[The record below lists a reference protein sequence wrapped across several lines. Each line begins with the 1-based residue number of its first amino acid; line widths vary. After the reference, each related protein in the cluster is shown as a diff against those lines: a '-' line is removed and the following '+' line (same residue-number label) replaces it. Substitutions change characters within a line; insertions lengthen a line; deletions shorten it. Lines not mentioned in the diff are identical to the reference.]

1 MWSSRHFPA
10 DLVTFTEQMVNGK
23 ISNCA
28 VNEVEEDG
36 AQVKLILN
44 LLNFQLFK
52 NSFLKI
58 SLDKQNYWR

>member
-1 MWSSRHFPA
+1 M
-10 DLVTFTEQMVNGK
+10 LNGK

-44 LLNFQLFK
+44 LLNFQLFQ
-52 NSFLKI
+52 NSSLKI
-58 SLDKQNYWR
+58 SPDKYNY